1 VVLVVLVSLGLLCVS
16 VPASAKNPPGSPKWC
31 KHHPRSTLAACQ
43 STGGASPSTVSVTVS
58 PDPVVETGASD
69 VSAVFL
75 LSTDPV
81 YAEQTVEIVSSLDN
95 RCGQGVT
102 WITNQGT
109 SSGSTAS
116 ATIDDDGNAV
126 VTFFGASCAPG
137 SVVVTVDVE
146 AGTEPTTTTTF
157 TIDPPQSII

>member
-1 VVLVVLVSLGLLCVS
+1 MVLVVVSLCLLGVS
-16 VPASAKNPPGSPKWC
+16 LPASAKNPPGSTKWC
-31 KHHPRSTLAACQ
+31 KHHPKSTLAACQ
-43 STGGASPSTVSVTVS
+43 SKSGGSPSTITVTVT
-58 PDPVVETGASD
+58 PDPVIETGASD
-69 VSAVFL
+69 IYVIIA

-81 YAEQTVEIVSSLDN
+81 YAEQTVEIVSALDN

-102 WITNQGT
+102 WITDQGT

-126 VTFFGASCAPG
+126 ATVFGASCAPG
-137 SVVVTVDVE
+137 PVQVTVNVHG
-146 AGTEPTTTTTF
+146 GTDPTDTTTF